1 MANMSISQ
9 AREQLPTVIELCQTE
24 AVILE
29 RYGKPQ
35 AVIISYERYDELMTA
50 LEDIEDLEAIAEI
63 EADIEKNGTIPWEE
77 VRRDLGI
84 E

>member
-1 MANMSISQ
+1 
-9 AREQLPTVIELCQTE
+9 
-24 AVILE
+24 
-29 RYGKPQ
+29 
-35 AVIISYERYDELMTA
+35 MTA

-63 EADIEKNGTIPWEE
+63 EADIKKNGTIPWEE